1 MKQAQKIIFL
11 IIGLICILVPELV
24 AGGLPYI
31 LGAAMLLACAQLTS
45 AYVKN
50 YKQIEN
56 DSEKLS
62 LGLMMGIM
70 GAFFLVKGQKALG
83 AIGTTWAMIGI
94 IKASKS
100 LNLLVR
106 AIHVRAGWL
115 ALTAEFAIR
124 IGLALLLLFDPF
136 EHITAHIAILGL
148 EIIFSQVKF
157 SKKKV

>member
-11 IIGLICILVPELV
+11 IIGLICILVPGLV

-31 LGAAMLLACAQLTS
+31 LGAAMILASASFIS

-94 IKASKS
+94 IKAAKS
-100 LNLLVR
+100 LNLLVSAIR
-106 AIHVRAGWL
+106 AKAKWL
-115 ALTAEFAIR
+115 ALTVEFAIR
-124 IGLALLLLFDPF
+124 MGLALLLLFDPF
-136 EHITAHIAILGL
+136 EHITAHIAILGM
-148 EIIFSQVKF
+148 EIIFSQIRLTHN
-157 SKKKV
+157 